1 MARLYHK
8 IILTM
13 VHRPSVVAA
22 CLIACAMI
30 ASGSAQQGSNQPSP
44 PQSPARDTS
53 ARPSTPAMTPAATG
67 RMTGRVVAADTGRPI
82 KRARVFISAAEL
94 PGGRGILTDDSGAF
108 DFTGLPAGR
117 YTINA
122 SKSGYIQLSYG
133 QRRPLQAGTP
143 LQLLDGQQ
151 LKSVDFAL
159 PRGGVI
165 SGRVSDESGDI
176 MPGVMVQVMRYQYQQ
191 GDRRLSPA
199 GQGQTDDRGIYRVW
213 GLNPGEYYVS
223 AVARNDVL
231 AGARGIPAA
240 AAQAIED
247 AIAGRGGRGGG
258 RGAGVGAALA
268 GLAPPE
274 DQNQLMYAPTYY
286 PGVGSPAEARSVTVG
301 VSQEVSDI
309 DFSLQLVRTARVSG
323 HVENP
328 DGSWT
333 AQGNV
338 NLAPQGGTRAGAPG
352 NNFGGR
358 IGWDGQFSIANVP
371 PGIYTLRARNQDRD
385 APLSTSQPV
394 SVAGGGDVSNIV
406 VVLQTGGS
414 LSGSLVFLPGST
426 PVPTDLSQIRITAP
440 AAEPEDNIG
449 PQTNPRVNKDGT
461 FTMDGVSVGSHLI
474 RANGQLRGWNLK
486 SVEINGRD
494 VTDTP
499 IDVRSNQKINN
510 VVITFTDKVSEIDG
524 SVTDAQGNAV
534 TEYTVLAF
542 STNSSHWRAQSRQI
556 ATARPDQTGMF
567 KIRNLPSG
575 EYYVVT
581 VDPSEQGEWFE
592 PAYLDQHR
600 PGAVRVTLGEG
611 DIKTQDFRVTR

>member
-1 MARLYHK
+1 
-8 IILTM
+8 
-13 VHRPSVVAA
+13 
-22 CLIACAMI
+22 
-30 ASGSAQQGSNQPSP
+30 
-44 PQSPARDTS
+44 
-53 ARPSTPAMTPAATG
+53 
-67 RMTGRVVAADTGRPI
+67 MTGRVVAADTGRPI

-94 PGGRGILTDDSGAF
+94 PGRAMLTDDNGAF

-176 MPGVMVQVMRYQYQQ
+176 MPGVSVQVMRYQYQQ
-191 GDRRLSPA
+191 GDRRLMPA

-223 AVARNDVL
+223 AVARNE
-231 AGARGIPAA
+231 GFGRGLPAQA
-240 AAQAIED
+240 AAQVAQVVQD
-247 AIAGRGGRGGG
+247 ALAGRGGAAGRGGRGG
-258 RGAGVGAALA
+258 AIAALA
-268 GLAPPE
+268 GIAPTD
-274 DQNQLMYAPTYY
+274 DQDQLMYAPTYY
-286 PGVGSPAEARSVTVG
+286 PGVGSPAEARPITVG
-301 VSQEVSDI
+301 VSQEVGDI
-309 DFSLQLVRTARVSG
+309 DFALQLVRTARISG

-371 PGIYTLRARNQDRD
+371 PGLYTLRARNNDRD
-385 APLSTSQPV
+385 APLSTSQPL
-394 SVAGGGDVSNIV
+394 SITSGDVSNVV

-414 LSGSLVFLPGST
+414 LSGSLVFQPGST
-426 PVPTDLSQIRITAP
+426 NPPSDLTQMRITAP
-440 AAEPEDNIG
+440 STEPDENIG
-449 PQTNPRVNKDGT
+449 PTPNPRVNKDGT
-461 FTMDGVSVGSHLI
+461 FTLDGVSVGPHLV
-474 RANGQLRGWNLK
+474 RVNGGGAGLRGWNLK
-486 SVEINGRD
+486 SVTIGGQD

-499 IDVRSNQKINN
+499 LDVRSGQKISNI
-510 VVITFTDKVSEIDG
+510 VLTFTDKVSEIDG

-542 STNSSHWRAQSRQI
+542 STNTSHWRAQSRQI

-567 KIRNLPSG
+567 KIRNLPAG

-600 PGAVRVTLGEG
+600 AGAVRVTLGEG
-611 DIKTQDFRVTR
+611 DIKTQDFRVNR